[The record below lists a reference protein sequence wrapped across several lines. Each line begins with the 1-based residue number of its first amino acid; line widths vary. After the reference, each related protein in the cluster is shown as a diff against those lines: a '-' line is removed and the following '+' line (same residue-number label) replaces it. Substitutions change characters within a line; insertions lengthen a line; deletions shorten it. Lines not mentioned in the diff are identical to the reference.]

1 MHKRCCLQNPTV
13 IHGLLVLQV
22 MMQLLWCWWREAAT
36 LLSGKIN
43 FNLTVIHYI
52 INKLD
57 SAAHDAAVTSQNK
70 VVFKYLLTLKLQKSA
85 DDLS

>member
-1 MHKRCCLQNPTV
+1 M
-13 IHGLLVLQV
+13 
-22 MMQLLWCWWREAAT
+22 
-36 LLSGKIN
+36 N